1 MSKQKKRS
9 NQSKKEP
16 KVNPYAHMSPARR
29 KLHENAD
36 RLSRDFA
43 RVEQTVNRVLLAL
56 FAVVVLLWIFKVM
69 QSQAARYLII
79 ALMGIS
85 LGVNGI
91 SGYRQSRWAG
101 FFLMVFGAA
110 LFLGNIYMLAQGL

>member
-9 NQSKKEP
+9 NHSKKEP
-16 KVNPYAHMSPARR
+16 KINPYAHMSPARR

-36 RLSRDFA
+36 RLSREFA

-56 FAVVVLLWIFKVM
+56 FAVVVVLWIFKVM
-69 QSQAARYLII
+69 QGQVARHLII
-79 ALMGIS
+79 SLLGIS

-101 FFLMVFGAA
+101 AFLMIFGAF
-110 LFLGNIYMLAQGL
+110 LFLGNLYMLAQVL